1 MEPYKAD
8 KSTII
13 EMNKGMMPPQA
24 VELEESIL
32 GAALVDASGLDDMM
46 MVIKTPEVFY
56 KEPNKLIFEAI
67 KNLFDNGSPIDLITV
82 SQKLKALNSLD
93 AVGGDYYLITLT
105 QKTSSSAH
113 MEYWCRLVLQ
123 KFVAREIIKFNSQ
136 TTALAYREDTDIFE
150 LMGKL
155 QMQFDE
161 ISNITMTGRKSRS
174 FKENLM
180 YLSKRIE
187 FLSSE
192 SENNNLTG
200 VHTGFKRVNKKTG
213 GYNNQELII
222 LAARPGMGK
231 TSMVLKT
238 VIENAKIDN
247 GVGFI
252 SLEMSVMQLTARAV
266 AIDTNF
272 HLSQLIKEGFSKKQ
286 YWESYT
292 RHSHRMNSYPIYID
306 DASESDI
313 NSVILK
319 ARFWKRKYD
328 IKLLVIDYLQLM
340 KDTSVKGNREQEISS
355 ISRRLKMLAKELDIP
370 IIALSQLSRAVE
382 TRGSSK
388 RPLLSDLRESGAIE
402 QDADIIQFLYRPE
415 YYNIEIHD
423 CEGFEDMVA
432 EGANTELIFAK
443 YRSGSV
449 GTTNLKWIGD
459 KTKFV
464 DPTDDE
470 ENFHQTIED
479 EVNNKPLPTINPGE
493 AFGTDNNKDD
503 IPY

>member
-1 MEPYKAD
+1 ME
-8 KSTII
+8 TT
-13 EMNKGMMPPQA
+13 NLHKGFVPPQA
-24 VELEESIL
+24 IEIEDAVL
-32 GAALVDASGLDDMM
+32 GAAIVDASGLDEMM
-46 MVIKTPEVFY
+46 MILKTEEMFY
-56 KEPNKLIFEAI
+56 KESSRFIYTAI
-67 KNLFDNGSPIDLITV
+67 KSLFENGSPIDLMTV
-82 SQKLKALNSLD
+82 SQKLKSFGKLELA
-93 AVGGDYYLITLT
+93 GGDFALIELT
-105 QKTSSSAH
+105 QKVSSSAH
-113 MEYWCRLVLQ
+113 MEYWCRLIQQ
-123 KFVAREIIKFNSQ
+123 KYIAREIIKFNTQ
-136 TTALAYREDTDIFE
+136 TTALAYDEGTDIFE
-150 LMGKL
+150 LMGRL

-161 ISNITMTGRKSRS
+161 ISNVTLTGRKSKS
-174 FKENLM
+174 FKENLSD
-180 YLSKRIE
+180 LSKRIE
-187 FLSSE
+187 HLSHQAE
-192 SENNNLTG
+192 TNELIG
-200 VHTGFKRVNKKTG
+200 VHTGFKRVNKFTG
-213 GYNNQELII
+213 GYHNQELII

-247 GVGFI
+247 AVGFI

-272 HLSQLIKEGFSKKQ
+272 HLSQLIKTGFEKQ
-286 YWESYT
+286 KYFESYAN
-292 RHSHRMNSYPIYID
+292 HSHRMGSYPIYID

-313 NSVILK
+313 NTVILK

-340 KDTSVKGNREQEISS
+340 KDVSVKGNREQEISS

-415 YYNIEIHD
+415 YYKIEL
-423 CEGFEDMVA
+423 EGPEFERMVD
-432 EGANTELIFAK
+432 EGGNTELIFAK

-449 GTTNLKWIGD
+449 GTSFLKWIGD

-464 DPTDDE
+464 DPTDETENYMQHPDDYE
-470 ENFHQTIED
+470 ESKALPSPTVNEAFDIED
-479 EVNNKPLPTINPGE
+479 NP
-493 AFGTDNNKDD
+493 KDD
-503 IPY
+503 IPF

>member
-1 MEPYKAD
+1 MD
-8 KSTII
+8 VTKSKIV
-13 EMNKGMMPPQA
+13 ELNRGLLPPQA
-24 VELEESIL
+24 IEVEEAVL
-32 GAALVDASGLDDMM
+32 GAAMVDASGLDDMM
-46 MVIKTPEVFY
+46 MIIKTEEVFF
-56 KEPNKLIFEAI
+56 KDDSKHIFIAI
-67 KNLFDNGSPIDLITV
+67 KLLFENGNPIDLITV
-82 SQKLKALNSLD
+82 SQKLKALGLLEK
-93 AVGGDYYLITLT
+93 AGGDLRLIQLT
-105 QKTSSSAH
+105 QKVSSSAH
-113 MEYWCRLVLQ
+113 MEWWCRILLQ

-136 TTALAYREDTDIFE
+136 TTALAYSDETDIFE

-161 ISNITMTGRKSRS
+161 ISNITMTGRKSKL
-174 FKENLM
+174 FDQNLLD
-180 YLSKRIE
+180 LSKRIE
-187 FLSSE
+187 HLSKQSE
-192 SENNNLTG
+192 TNELVG
-200 VHTGFKRVNKKTG
+200 VHTGFKRVNVFTG
-213 GYNNQELII
+213 GYHPQELII

-238 VIENAKIDN
+238 VVENAKIDN
-247 GVGFI
+247 PVGFV
-252 SLEMSVMQLTARAV
+252 SLEMSAMQLTARIV

-272 HLSQLIKEGFSKKQ
+272 HLSQLIKSGFEKQ
-286 YWESYT
+286 KYFESYA
-292 RHSHRMNSYPIYID
+292 RHSHRMGKYPIYID

-313 NSVILK
+313 NTIILK
-319 ARFWKRKYD
+319 ARYWKRKYD

-355 ISRRLKMLAKELDIP
+355 ISRRLKMLAKELEIP

-415 YYNIEIHD
+415 YYKIDIEGNEEFD
-423 CEGFEDMVA
+423 EMVS

-449 GTTNLKWIGD
+449 ATTNLKWIGD

-464 DPTDDE
+464 DPTDDSESYQHHTEGYE
-470 ENFHQTIED
+470 EAEQ
-479 EVNNKPLPTINPGE
+479 LPTPSPSE
-493 AFGTDNNKDD
+493 AFSIDTDNNNDD
-503 IPY
+503 NPF